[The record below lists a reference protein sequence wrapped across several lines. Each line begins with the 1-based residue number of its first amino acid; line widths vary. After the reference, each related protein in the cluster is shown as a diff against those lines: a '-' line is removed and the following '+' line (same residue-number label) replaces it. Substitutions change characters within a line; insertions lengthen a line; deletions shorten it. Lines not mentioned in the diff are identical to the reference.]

1 MQENYLISN
10 KMESKPSV
18 LVIYTGG
25 TIGMIKDPLTGALHT
40 INMDLLYQ
48 SIPVLKNFNYQI
60 DSYSFDP
67 LIDSSNM
74 NPDFWI
80 QLAKIIEDNYE
91 NYDGFVVLHGTD
103 TMSYTASVLS
113 FMLENLNK
121 PVILTGSQLP
131 LGVVRTD
138 GRDNIINAIEMAA
151 AKEEDTPLIPEVCIC
166 FENKLF
172 RGNRTNKFNA
182 ENFEAF
188 VSGNYPTLAKVGV
201 YIRYKK
207 HLILKP
213 NFKKLKAHYNLDSNV
228 AILKLFP
235 GISENVVKSI
245 LSINGLKAIVME
257 TYGSGNAP
265 TEKWFI
271 SALEE
276 AISKGI
282 IIMNVTQCKS
292 GSVEIGK
299 YETSV
304 DLGRIGVVGGFD
316 ITTESAIAKLM
327 FLLGKNITYN
337 EVCKQLQV
345 SLRGELTN
353 E

>member
-1 MQENYLISN
+1 MN
-10 KMESKPSV
+10 SKASI
-18 LVIYTGG
+18 LVVYTGG
-25 TIGMIKDPLTGALHT
+25 TIGMVQDPESGALHP

-48 SIPVLKNFNYQI
+48 SIPVLKNFNYKI
-60 DSYSFDP
+60 DTYSFDP
-67 LIDSSNM
+67 LLDSSNM
-74 NPDFWI
+74 KPDFWI
-80 QLAKIIEDNYE
+80 KLARIIEENYE
-91 NYDGFVVLHGTD
+91 LYDGFVVLHGTD

-138 GRDNIINAIEMAA
+138 GRDNIINSIEMAA
-151 AKEEDTPLIPEVCIC
+151 AKDEETPLIPEVCIC

-172 RGNRTNKFNA
+172 RGNRTNKYNA

-188 VSGNYPTLAKVGV
+188 VSGNYPALAKVGV
-201 YIRYKK
+201 YIRYKH

-213 NFKKLKAHYNLDSNV
+213 NFKKLKVHYNLDSNV

-245 LSINGLKAIVME
+245 LSINGLKAVVME

-271 SALEE
+271 DSLKSA
-276 AISKGI
+276 IDKGI
-282 IIMNVTQCKS
+282 IVFNVTQCKS

-304 DLGRIGVVGGFD
+304 DLGKIGVIGGYD

-327 FLLGKNITYN
+327 FLLGKNISYD
-337 EVCKQLQV
+337 EICKQLQV
-345 SLRGELTN
+345 SIRGELTN
-353 E
+353 DYI

>member
-1 MQENYLISN
+1 M
-10 KMESKPSV
+10 KVMMV
-18 LVIYTGG
+18 
-25 TIGMIKDPLTGALHT
+25 
-40 INMDLLYQ
+40 
-48 SIPVLKNFNYQI
+48 
-60 DSYSFDP
+60 
-67 LIDSSNM
+67 
-74 NPDFWI
+74 
-80 QLAKIIEDNYE
+80 
-91 NYDGFVVLHGTD
+91 FVVLHGTD

-121 PVILTGSQLP
+121 PVILTGSQIP

-138 GRDNIINAIEMAA
+138 GRDNIINSIEIAA
-151 AKEEDTPLIPEVCIC
+151 AKTEDTPIVPEVCIC

-201 YIRYKK
+201 HIKYKN

-213 NFKKLKAHYNLDSNV
+213 NFKKLKVHYTLDQNV

-245 LSINGLKAIVME
+245 LSIQGLKAIVME

-265 TEKWFI
+265 TDKWFLE
-271 SALEE
+271 ALEE
-276 AISKGI
+276 AIKKDI
-282 IIMNVTQCKS
+282 IILNVTQCKS

-304 DLGRIGVVGGFD
+304 DLGRIGVIGGYD

-327 FLLGKNITYN
+327 FLLGRNLSKDELKKY
-337 EVCKQLQV
+337 LQI

-353 E
+353 

>member
-1 MQENYLISN
+1 
-10 KMESKPSV
+10 MEIKATI

-25 TIGMIKDPLTGALHT
+25 TIGMIKDPITGALHP

-48 SIPVLKNFNYQI
+48 SIPVLKNFNYKI
-60 DSYSFDP
+60 DSFSFDP

-74 NPDFWI
+74 KPDFWI
-80 QLAKIIEDNYE
+80 KLARIIEENYE

-103 TMSYTASVLS
+103 TMSYSASVLS

-121 PVILTGSQLP
+121 PVIFTGSQLP

-151 AKEEDTPLIPEVCIC
+151 AKEDETPLIPEVCIC
-166 FENKLF
+166 FENKLY

-188 VSGNYPTLAKVGV
+188 VSGNYPALAKVGV

-213 NFKKLKAHYNLDSNV
+213 NFKKLKVHYNLDSNV

-235 GISENVVKSI
+235 GISENVVRAMLAIK
-245 LSINGLKAIVME
+245 GLKAIVME

-271 SALEE
+271 TALEN
-276 AISKGI
+276 AISNGI
-282 IIMNVTQCKS
+282 IIFNVTQCKS
-292 GSVEIGK
+292 GSVDIGK
-299 YETSV
+299 YETSI
-304 DLGRIGVVGGFD
+304 DLGRIGVIGGYD

-327 FLLGKNITYN
+327 FLLGKNLTKTEIL
-337 EVCKQLQV
+337 KQLQL
-345 SLRGELTN
+345 SLRGELTHD
-353 E
+353 

>member
-1 MQENYLISN
+1 
-10 KMESKPSV
+10 MESKISI

-25 TIGMIKDPLTGALHT
+25 TIGMIKDARSGALQP

-48 SIPVLKNFNYQI
+48 SIPVLRNFNYNI
-60 DSYSFDP
+60 DSYSFSP

-74 NPDFWI
+74 NPDFWEK
-80 QLAKIIEDNYE
+80 LARIIEEKYE
-91 NYDGFVVLHGTD
+91 IYDGFVVLHGTD

-121 PVILTGSQLP
+121 PVILTGSQIP

-151 AKEEDTPLIPEVCIC
+151 ARDEDTPLIPEVCIC

-201 YIRYKK
+201 HIKYKN

-213 NFKKLKAHYNLDSNV
+213 NFKKLKVHYKLDTNV

-235 GISENVVKSI
+235 GITENVVKSI
-245 LSINGLKAIVME
+245 LTIKNLKAVVME

-265 TEKWFI
+265 TEKWFL
-271 SALEE
+271 SALEQ
-276 AISKGI
+276 AILEGI
-282 IIMNVTQCKS
+282 IIFNVTQCKS

-304 DLGRIGVVGGFD
+304 DLGRIGVIGGFD

-327 FLLGKNITYN
+327 YLLGKNIDKTGI
-337 EVCKQLQV
+337 CKQLQI
-345 SLRGELTN
+345 SLRGEMTT

>member
-1 MQENYLISN
+1 MKFRSSI
-10 KMESKPSV
+10 

-25 TIGMIKDPLTGALHT
+25 TIGMIKDPDTGALHP

-48 SIPVLKNFNYQI
+48 SIPVLKNFNYHI
-60 DSYSFDP
+60 DSFSFDP

-74 NPDFWI
+74 NPSFWI
-80 QLAKIIEDNYE
+80 RLAEVIDENYE
-91 NYDGFVVLHGTD
+91 TYDGFVVLHGTD
-103 TMSYTASVLS
+103 TMSYTASILS
-113 FMLENLNK
+113 FMLDNLNK
-121 PVILTGSQLP
+121 PVVLTGSQIP

-138 GRDNIINAIEMAA
+138 GRDNIINSIEIAA
-151 AKEEDTPLIPEVCIC
+151 AKEDNTPIVPEVCIC

-201 YIRYKK
+201 NIKYKH

-213 NFKKLKAHYNLDSNV
+213 NFKKLKVYKELDNNI

-235 GISENVVKSI
+235 GITQNVVNSI
-245 LSINGLKAIVME
+245 LTIKGLKAVILE

-265 TEKWFI
+265 TDKWFI
-271 SALEE
+271 DALED
-276 AISKGI
+276 AIQKDI
-282 IIMNVTQCKS
+282 IIYNVSQCKS
-292 GSVEIGK
+292 GSVELGK

-304 DLGRIGVVGGFD
+304 DLERIGVISGYD
-316 ITTESAIAKLM
+316 ITTESAVAKLM
-327 FLLGKNITYN
+327 FLLGLNMPVK
-337 EVCKQLQV
+337 EVKRLLQV
-345 SLRGELTN
+345 SLRGEMTV
-353 E
+353 

>member
-1 MQENYLISN
+1 
-10 KMESKPSV
+10 MESKASI

-25 TIGMIKDPLTGALHT
+25 TIGMIKDAETGALHP

-48 SIPVLKNFNYQI
+48 SIPVLRNFNYNI
-60 DSYSFDP
+60 DSYCFGP

-80 QLAKIIEDNYE
+80 KLAGIIEEKYE
-91 NYDGFVVLHGTD
+91 SYDGFVVLHGTD
-103 TMSYTASVLS
+103 TMSFTASMLS

-121 PVILTGSQLP
+121 PVILTGSQIP

-138 GRDNIINAIEMAA
+138 GRDNIINAIEIAA
-151 AKEEDTPLIPEVCIC
+151 AKSENTPLVPEVCIC

-172 RGNRTNKFNA
+172 RGNRSNKFNA

-201 YIRYKK
+201 HIKYKH

-213 NFKKLKAHYNLDSNV
+213 NFKKLKVHYTLDQNL

-245 LSINGLKAIVME
+245 LSIKGLKAVVME

-265 TEKWFI
+265 TDKWFI
-271 SALEE
+271 EALEE
-276 AISKGI
+276 AIQKGI
-282 IIMNVTQCKS
+282 IILNVTQCKS
-292 GSVEIGK
+292 GRVEIGK

-304 DLGRIGVVGGFD
+304 DLGRIGVIGGND

-327 FLLGKNITYN
+327 FLLGRNLPN
-337 EVCKQLQV
+337 EELIKYLQL
-345 SLRGELTN
+345 SLRGELSMNN